1 MLQINQYGN
10 SQLDYDAP
18 SASSLLEG
26 SKADSEVGRV
36 YNEIFDAVMDRRLL
50 PGTKLTET
58 ALCKVFTCSRTVVRG
73 ALAALAHDKIVSL
86 EANRGAF
93 VWKPESK
100 ETEEIFEM
108 RRDIE
113 CLIVNKLLQLPNLH
127 EKLQRLYDMVARERQ
142 AFESGKR
149 ISWIRL
155 SNAFH
160 VEMAKLL
167 NNHVLTELMHMLCAR
182 TSLIIAYHDT
192 PGEQACSFFE
202 HEEILN
208 LLSNYDQE
216 GALQAITYHLQA
228 CEHRVNDLNDKAQ
241 PNLNPWLAFSIQ
253 RT

>member
-10 SQLDYDAP
+10 SHLDNDAP

-26 SKADSEVGRV
+26 NREDSDVGRV
-36 YNEIFDAVMDRRLL
+36 YSEIFDAVMDRRLL

-58 ALCKVFTCSRTVVRG
+58 TLCEVFSCSRTVVRG
-73 ALAALAHDKIVSL
+73 ALAALAHDKIVRL

-100 ETEEIFEM
+100 ETEDIFEM

-113 CLIVNKLLQLPNLH
+113 CLIIDKLLQLSDLH
-127 EKLQRLYDMVARERQ
+127 ERLQVLYDMVARERQ

-182 TSLIIAYHDT
+182 TSLIIAYHDN

-208 LLSNYDQE
+208 LLSSYDRE
-216 GALQAITYHLQA
+216 GALQAMTNHLQA
-228 CEHRVNDLNDKAQ
+228 CEHRINDLDDKAQ
-241 PNLNPWLAFSIQ
+241 PNNPWQAFSIQ
-253 RT
+253 ST